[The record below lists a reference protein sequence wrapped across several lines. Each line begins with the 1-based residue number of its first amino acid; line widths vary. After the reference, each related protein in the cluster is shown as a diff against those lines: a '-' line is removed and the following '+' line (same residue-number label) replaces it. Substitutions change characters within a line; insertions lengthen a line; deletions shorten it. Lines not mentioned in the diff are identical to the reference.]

1 MTDSRLLLRGGLCKT
16 YDIQQERFASPLNYD
31 LHVNNYWSAYRRDR
45 LFGAHF
51 DAFSTK
57 FTGCAYMNPEYEES
71 ELEKAL
77 QWAIW
82 STDAAS
88 PSCVLAVYPRWS
100 KAR

>member
-1 MTDSRLLLRGGLCKT
+1 MGTRAAGWVGRLRNLSINTRVFFQAGPAVWG
-16 YDIQQERFASPLNYD
+16 PLK
-31 LHVNNYWSAYRRDR
+31 
-45 LFGAHF
+45 F

-82 STDAAS
+82 STETTS

-100 KAR
+100 KA

>member
-1 MTDSRLLLRGGLCKT
+1 MSNHWAIDGRLLHDGLCKT

-57 FTGCAYMNPEYEES
+57 FTGCAYMNPEYEE
-71 ELEKAL
+71 
-77 QWAIW
+77 
-82 STDAAS
+82 
-88 PSCVLAVYPRWS
+88 
-100 KAR
+100 